1 MKKLITAALLACASS
16 AFAQSTPAA
25 APAATPAA
33 PVSAAK
39 KELVAKLLQLQQP
52 GIDNMSKMIA
62 ERPVMQ
68 LMQQAGQALQQVP
81 PEKREATG
89 KALQADAQKFVEEA
103 TPVIRERAMKLV
115 PSTVGAILEE
125 KFTEDELKQLI
136 AWHESPIKK
145 KYEQVG
151 PEMQNALVQKLL
163 ADAGQQ
169 LDPKLQA
176 LQQRMGST
184 LRAAA
189 GNPAGGNKPASG
201 AAKPPA
207 KPASK

>member
-1 MKKLITAALLACASS
+1 MKRLITAALLAGAAT
-16 AFAQSTPAA
+16 AFAQTTAPA
-25 APAATPAA
+25 APASP
-33 PVSAAK
+33 AK

-62 ERPVMQ
+62 ERPVQ
-68 LMQQAGQALQQVP
+68 VLMQQAGNALQSQVP
-81 PEKREATG
+81 PEKREATA
-89 KALQADAQKFVEEA
+89 KSLQADAQKFVDEA

-115 PSTVGAILEE
+115 PSTVGALLEE
-125 KFTEDELKQLI
+125 RFTEDELKQLI

-151 PEMQNALVQKLL
+151 PELQNSLVQKLL
-163 ADAGQQ
+163 AEAGPV

-189 GNPAGGNKPASG
+189 GNPGGASKPGAG
-201 AAKPPA
+201 AARPPA

>member
-1 MKKLITAALLACASS
+1 MKKLITAALLACAST

-25 APAATPAA
+25 PPA

-52 GIDNMSKMIA
+52 GIDNMAKMIA
-62 ERPVMQ
+62 ERPVIQ

-89 KALQADAQKFVEEA
+89 KSLQADAQKFVEEA

-115 PSTVGAILEE
+115 PSTVGTLLEE
-125 KFTEDELKQLI
+125 RFSEDELKQLI

-151 PEMQNALVQKLL
+151 PEMQNSLVQKLL
-163 ADAGQQ
+163 ADAGQV

-189 GNPAGGNKPASG
+189 GAPAGGANKPATG
-201 AAKPPA
+201 GAKPPA
-207 KPASK
+207 RPASK